1 MSSCESY
8 PYGLPNQLA
17 KSRRLSATFTKQFPQ
32 ACRPSSDGQL
42 DGSVNGSGLA
52 VDDPA
57 FCAGSCMAFVD
68 PGLGPNSAELNNA
81 TGFSH
86 VLKYSSP
93 SSTSPSSPR
102 FPNTVITSLVLA
114 LAL

>member
-1 MSSCESY
+1 
-8 PYGLPNQLA
+8 
-17 KSRRLSATFTKQFPQ
+17 
-32 ACRPSSDGQL
+32 
-42 DGSVNGSGLA
+42 LA

-57 FCAGSCMAFVD
+57 FGAGGCTVFVD
-68 PGLGPNSAELNNA
+68 PGSGPDGAELDDA
-81 TGFSH
+81 TGFSY

-114 LAL
+114 LALIQEPWE